1 LVPTSTIAL
10 VAFFLLVIPGAS
22 YEILRSRSR
31 LPREES
37 PFLHIS
43 RILLSGTLI
52 TALVFVLLAAV
63 HLIAVRLI
71 AVHLGTSTALVDIPK
86 LLLSGT
92 TYVATHARLV
102 GKTLLLQIALSVLL
116 AVIVS
121 DVRSS
126 GANVIHEADAWH
138 ALGEL
143 LVKPGQTAFMSVH
156 LKDGSEITGYY
167 FGASTEL
174 DPSKREIFLRAPLS
188 FRGADDKPVL
198 AMDAAWQLMTISGS
212 EIAYIATVYISEGK
226 ESLPIRWQSRAIDWM
241 RENYLTWQAASIA
254 ILAVLAIA
262 VFVH

>member
-63 HLIAVRLI
+63 HLIAV
-71 AVHLGTSTALVDIPK
+71 HLGTSTALADIPK
-86 LLLSGT
+86 FLLSGA
-92 TYVATHARLV
+92 TYVAAHAWLV
-102 GKTLLLQIALSVLL
+102 GKTLFLQIALSVLL
-116 AVIVS
+116 AVIFS
-121 DVRSS
+121 DLRSS
-126 GANVIHEADAWH
+126 GTSVIHEADAWH

-143 LVKPGQTAFMSVH
+143 LVKPRQTAFMSVR
-156 LKDGSEITGYY
+156 LKDGSEIEGYY

-188 FRGADDKPVL
+188 FRGADDKPAL
-198 AMDAAWQLMTISGS
+198 AMDAGWQLMTISGS
-212 EIAYIATVYISEGK
+212 EIAYIATAYVTEGK
-226 ESLPIRWQSRAIDWM
+226 ESPPIRWRSEAIDWM
-241 RENYLTWQAASIA
+241 RKNYLTWQAASIA
-254 ILAVLAIA
+254 ILAVLAVA
-262 VFVH
+262 VFVR